1 MIDFELSEEQRVLQ
15 ASVREMCER
24 LIIPNAR
31 RWDEEER
38 FPHEIVPALGDMGL
52 LGMQIP
58 EAYGGAGMRFHDYV
72 IALEEVARADASVGL
87 TMASH
92 NSLCTGHIYL
102 AGNDAQKQKYLPRL
116 ASGKALGAWG
126 LTEPGSGSDAGAA
139 RTRAVRKSA
148 GSAGWAGWAGSAG
161 SAGSAT
167 SDRWVINGTKTF
179 ITQGSV
185 GEIFV
190 ILASTSPDKKA
201 KGLTAFI
208 IERGTPGFRTGKR
221 IEKMGLHASDT
232 TELVLEEVEVDDGQ
246 RLGEIDH
253 GFFDTL
259 RILDKGRIG
268 IGAWSI
274 GIGRAAFE
282 AARRYAKD
290 RVQFDKPIGEF
301 QAIQHMLADMATELD
316 AARLLVW
323 RAAWMQDQGRRTT
336 AESSIAKYYAARATM
351 RACNAAVQIHGGYGY
366 TREYD
371 VERYLRDAKLAE
383 IGEGTNEVQKMVI
396 ARELLRA
403 AAETGNA
410 AAGG

>member
-1 MIDFELSEEQRVLQ
+1 MIDFELSEDQRVLQ
-15 ASVREMCER
+15 AAVREMCER

-38 FPHEIVPALGDMGL
+38 FPHEIVPALGEMGL

-58 EAYGGAGMRFHDYV
+58 ETYGGAGMKFHDYV

-102 AGNDAQKQKYLPRL
+102 AASEAQKQKYLPRL

-139 RTRAVRKSA
+139 RTRAVRK
-148 GSAGWAGWAGSAG
+148 G
-161 SAGSAT
+161 
-167 SDRWVINGTKTF
+167 DKWVINGTKTF

-185 GEIFV
+185 GEIYV
-190 ILASTSPDKKA
+190 VLASTSPEKKA

-221 IEKMGLHASDT
+221 IEQMGLHASDT
-232 TELVLEEVEVDDGQ
+232 TELVLEEVEVGDEQ
-246 RLGEIDH
+246 RLGEIDA

-259 RILDKGRIG
+259 KILDRGRIG
-268 IGAWSI
+268 IGAWSV

-290 RVQFDKPIGEF
+290 RVQFDKPIAEH

-323 RAAWMQDQGRRTT
+323 RAAWMQDQKRRTT
-336 AESSIAKYYAARATM
+336 AESAIAKYYAARATM

-366 TREYD
+366 TREFD

-396 ARELLRA
+396 ARELLRQ
-403 AAETGNA
+403 AAEA
-410 AAGG
+410 A

>member
-1 MIDFELSEEQRVLQ
+1 MTTGIDFELSEDQRVLQ

-24 LIIPNAR
+24 VIIPNAR

-38 FPHEIVPALGDMGL
+38 FPHEVVPALGEMGL

-58 EAYGGAGMRFHDYV
+58 EAYGGAGMKFHDYV
-72 IALEEVARADASVGL
+72 IALEEVAHADASVGL

-102 AGNDAQKQKYLPRL
+102 AATEGQKQKYLPRL

-139 RTRAVRKSA
+139 RTRAVKK
-148 GSAGWAGWAGSAG
+148 GN
-161 SAGSAT
+161 
-167 SDRWVINGTKTF
+167 RWSISGTKTF

-185 GEIFV
+185 AEIYV
-190 ILASTSPDKKA
+190 ILASTSPEKKA

-208 IERGTPGFRTGKR
+208 VERGTAGFRTGKR

-232 TELVLEEVEVDDGQ
+232 TELVLEEVEVGDEQ
-246 RLGEIDH
+246 RLGDVDH

-259 RILDKGRIG
+259 KVLDKGRIG

-282 AARRYAKD
+282 AARKYAKD
-290 RVQFDKPIGEF
+290 RIQFDKPIAEH
-301 QAIQHMLADMATELD
+301 QAIQHMIADMATELD

-366 TREYD
+366 TREFE

-396 ARELLRA
+396 ARELLREA
-403 AAETGNA
+403 VQ
-410 AAGG
+410 AG